1 MIPAS
6 LGCVRD
12 DKSKFIYIYIIVYT
26 CLYRVRLFE
35 YVNGVIFD
43 EK

>member
-12 DKSKFIYIYIIVYT
+12 DKSKFIHVYNM
-26 CLYRVRLFE
+26 LIFSDRVRLFE